1 MAKHFFKKILLLALL
16 VFFLFG
22 LNRFIWPNFLG
33 VAGIYSIKY
42 PSRWLQT
49 GVSFFTGAL
58 SSFTVMIKSRSGTVA
73 EIERLQNE
81 NLALLAKNQQLQEVE
96 RENDYLRKQLGLAGK
111 IDRQLL
117 SAKIFFVS
125 RNAGSSFVYVDKGST
140 DGVKKNQPVILA
152 GSVVAGLV
160 AEVYA
165 DWSKVVLIEDAQS
178 STSVRIGSTGVLGSV
193 GRTKSGGG
201 RIEIYLVTSEEKIEV
216 GDLVVTSGFDN
227 FPAGLLV
234 GRVSSVDLKGGSIFQ
249 TVEVDLFFNLFTNP
263 NLFIFLPRN

>member
-1 MAKHFFKKILLLALL
+1 LAKHFFKKILLLALL

-125 RNAGSSFVYVDKGST
+125 RNAGSSFVYVD
-140 DGVKKNQPVILA
+140 
-152 GSVVAGLV
+152 
-160 AEVYA
+160 
-165 DWSKVVLIEDAQS
+165 WSKVVLIEDAQS

-201 RIEIYLVTSEEKIEV
+201 RIEIDLVTSEEKIEV